1 MFRTQLLTL
10 GTFRFVLHL
19 LKEAP
24 NHRLSKEIIEEELC
38 MRLTT
43 EDVEKAFTTIVG
55 WGRFAELFGYDASSE
70 ELYLDVPPPEP
81 PAPAP

>member
-1 MFRTQLLTL
+1 
-10 GTFRFVLHL
+10 
-19 LKEAP
+19 
-24 NHRLSKEIIEEELC
+24 LC